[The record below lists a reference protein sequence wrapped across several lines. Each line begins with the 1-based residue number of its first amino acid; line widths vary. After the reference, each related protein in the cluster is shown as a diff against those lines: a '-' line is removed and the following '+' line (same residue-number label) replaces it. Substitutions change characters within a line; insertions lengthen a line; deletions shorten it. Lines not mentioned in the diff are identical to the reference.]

1 MCTTGIAGLQ
11 RRAMLIHYEADMRAL
26 AWALAVVPLASFIAL
41 AQRGGTFAGS
51 RDHPAIA
58 YSKTISNDPVAAL
71 SRKIAD
77 GTVRL
82 TFDPEHGYL
91 RSVLDA
97 LQIPVESQAV
107 VFTQTSKQ
115 AELITPKNPRAL
127 FFNDSTAVG
136 WVRGA
141 DELEIATVDPVI
153 GSVFYA
159 LDQKPSDRPVFK
171 RDDAECL
178 ACHQTWDTL
187 GVPGWTF
194 VSTFSIPQD
203 KYSYASGS
211 FSDHRSAFSD
221 RWGGWFV
228 TGKVGA
234 LRHLGNDIVL
244 APQKGTNARVPAP
257 RVLETLDGQFD
268 ARGFLSRHSD
278 VAALMVLEHQVT
290 MTNLIT
296 RTGWE
301 ARVAPT
307 SPRVGDAA
315 IELVDYMLFVDE
327 AQLTSPVT
335 GSTNF
340 AQQFAARGPQ
350 DRRGRS
356 LRQLDLQQRLLKH
369 PCSYLIYSAAFEGM
383 PLAAKTAVHQRLWA
397 VLSGRETGDVYARL
411 TREDRVAIT
420 EILRETKPGLPD
432 FFDASA
438 IR

>member
-1 MCTTGIAGLQ
+1 
-11 RRAMLIHYEADMRAL
+11 MRAL

-58 YSKTISNDPVAAL
+58 YSKAVSNDPVAAL
-71 SRKIAD
+71 SRTIAD
-77 GTVRL
+77 GSVRF
-82 TFDPEHGYL
+82 TFDPQHGYL

-97 LQIPVESQAV
+97 LQIPIESQVV

-127 FFNDSTAVG
+127 FFNDTTAVG

-141 DELEIATVDPVI
+141 DELEIAAVDPVL

-159 LDQKPSDRPVFK
+159 LDQKLSDRPVFT

-234 LRHLGNDIVL
+234 VRHLGNDTVL
-244 APQKGTNARVPAP
+244 APRTGTNGRVPAP
-257 RVLETLDGQFD
+257 RVLDSLDGQFD
-268 ARGFLSRHSD
+268 TRGFISRHSD

-307 SPRVGDAA
+307 SPRVREAA
-315 IELVDYMLFVDE
+315 VELVDYMLFVDE
-327 AQLTSPVT
+327 VQVTSPVS

-340 AQQFAARGPQ
+340 AQVFAAKGPQ
-350 DRRGRS
+350 DTRGRS
-356 LRQLDLQQRLLKH
+356 LRQLDLQRRLLKY
-369 PCSYLIYSAAFEGM
+369 PCSYLVYSDAFEGM
-383 PLAAKTAVHQRLWA
+383 PMAAKTAVYERLWA
-397 VLSGRETGDVYARL
+397 VLSGQVTGDVYTRL
-411 TREDRVAIT
+411 TRDDRVAVA
-420 EILRETKPGLPD
+420 EILHDTKPGLPA
-432 FFDASA
+432 FFDPGA

>member
-1 MCTTGIAGLQ
+1 
-11 RRAMLIHYEADMRAL
+11 MLIHYEKNSMRAL
-26 AWALAVVPLASFIAL
+26 AWALAAVPLASFIAL
-41 AQRGGTFAGS
+41 AQRGGTFADS

-58 YSKTISNDPVAAL
+58 YSKAVSNDPVAVL

-77 GTVRL
+77 GSVRL
-82 TFDPEHGYL
+82 TLDPDHGYL
-91 RSVLDA
+91 RSLLEA
-97 LQIPVESQAV
+97 LQIPIESQVV

-159 LDQKPSDRPVFK
+159 LDQKPADRPAFK

-268 ARGFLSRHSD
+268 TRGFLSRHSD
-278 VAALMVLEHQVT
+278 IAALMVLEHQVT
-290 MTNLIT
+290 MTNLIV

-307 SPRVGDAA
+307 GPRVREAA

-335 GSTNF
+335 GSSSFTQLF
-340 AQQFAARGPQ
+340 SAKGPQ
-350 DRRGRS
+350 DKRGRS
-356 LRQLDLQQRLLKH
+356 LRQLDLQRRLLKY
-369 PCSYLIYSAAFEGM
+369 PCSYLIYSDAFDGM
-383 PLAAKTAVHQRLWA
+383 PIAAKTAVYDRLWA
-397 VLSGRETGDVYARL
+397 VLSGRETGDVYTRL
-411 TREDRVAIT
+411 TRDDRVAIA
-420 EILRETKPGLPD
+420 EILRETKSGLPD
-432 FFDASA
+432 FFDPSA

>member
-1 MCTTGIAGLQ
+1 
-11 RRAMLIHYEADMRAL
+11 MRAL
-26 AWALAVVPLASFIAL
+26 LWALATVPLLSLIAL

-58 YSKTISNDPVAAL
+58 YTKAVSNDPVAVL
-71 SRKIAD
+71 SRQIAD
-77 GTVRL
+77 GAVRL
-82 TFDPEHGYL
+82 AFDPEHGYL

-97 LQIPVESQAV
+97 LQIPVESQVV

-115 AELITPKNPRAL
+115 AELISPKNPRAL
-127 FFNDSTAVG
+127 FFNDTTAVG

-141 DELEIATVDPVI
+141 DELELATVDPVI
-153 GSVFYA
+153 GAVFYA
-159 LDQKPSDRPVFK
+159 LDQKPDRPVFK

-211 FSDHRSAFSD
+211 FSDHRSAFPD

-228 TGKVGA
+228 TGKVGS
-234 LRHLGNDIVL
+234 LRHLGNDTVL
-244 APQKGTNARVPAP
+244 APRTGTNGRAPAP
-257 RVLETLDGQFD
+257 RALDTLDGQFD
-268 ARGFLSRHSD
+268 TRGFLSRHSD

-301 ARVAPT
+301 ARVAPMG
-307 SPRVGDAA
+307 PRVREAA

-327 AQLTSPVT
+327 AKLTSPVT

-340 AQQFAARGPQ
+340 AQLFAARGPQ
-350 DRRGRS
+350 DKRGRS
-356 LRQLDLQQRLLKH
+356 LRQLDLQQRLLKY
-369 PCSYLIYSAAFEGM
+369 PCSYLIYSDAFEGM
-383 PLAAKTAVHQRLWA
+383 PLAAKAAVYERLWA
-397 VLSGRETGDVYARL
+397 VLSGQETDKIYAKL
-411 TREDRVAIT
+411 TRDDRLAIT
-420 EILRETKPGLPD
+420 EILRDSKPGLPP
-432 FFDASA
+432 FFDPSA